1 MTSHLCIAKHV
12 TAKLF
17 MVHSVYGH
25 GQCLFP
31 AILCRHSVHRR
42 YRSGQNMMSWPGTA
56 AQLLSPGGRAPGT
69 LCTYQAPL
77 DGVRGG
83 ISVIHQSD
91 TITNVSEPL
100 TPDSRRPPDTA
111 TTTCLQPSVP
121 PPLHIYQSINHNLL
135 IQISGHKYSSV
146 KTFICATTIGSFQLY
161 LLYFCQVSSVP
172 CYQMFSVT
180 VTDICIGC
188 HGLNVPPLTTVAVWW
203 HTYFILYGNIQNL
216 LKGSQDQ
223 FVMS

>member
-1 MTSHLCIAKHV
+1 
-12 TAKLF
+12 
-17 MVHSVYGH
+17 
-25 GQCLFP
+25 
-31 AILCRHSVHRR
+31 
-42 YRSGQNMMSWPGTA
+42 MMSWPSTA

-100 TPDSRRPPDTA
+100 TPDIRPPDTA
-111 TTTCLQPSVP
+111 ATTCLQPSVP

-188 HGLNVPPLTTVAVWW
+188 HGLPLPTSLCSFSDVRNSVAYIFYTLWQYLEFIEGQLGPVRNVVTLDCLPGLQTTDKLQHKTPGW
-203 HTYFILYGNIQNL
+203 
-216 LKGSQDQ
+216 
-223 FVMS
+223 